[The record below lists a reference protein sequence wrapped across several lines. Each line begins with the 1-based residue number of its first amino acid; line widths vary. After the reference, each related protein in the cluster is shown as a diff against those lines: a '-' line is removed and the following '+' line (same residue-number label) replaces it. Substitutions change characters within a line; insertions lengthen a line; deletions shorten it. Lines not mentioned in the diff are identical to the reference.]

1 MAQNPFD
8 ILSEASTGQVLSRC
22 LNALA
27 EVGIADSLG
36 DMPLSSKDL
45 AAATNTHAG
54 PLGRML
60 RLLSAYAIFEAR
72 DGRYAHT
79 PASRLLR
86 KNHPQSLRSYV
97 LMVNLPICWNG
108 FEALGHTLRSGEPA
122 LDKAFPGGIW
132 N

>member
-1 MAQNPFD
+1 MARNPFD